1 MGVWYRQTVNGDAG
15 PTQLI
20 APVDPAD
27 TDADLLERKF
37 ASATA
42 YGWEVARLDEKSF
55 IATKTRWADQDLC
68 EREFWIE

>member
-42 YGWEVARLDEKSF
+42 YGWEVERIGEDAF
-55 IATKTRWADQDLC
+55 TATKRRWEAQDLC
-68 EREFWIE
+68 VREFWIE